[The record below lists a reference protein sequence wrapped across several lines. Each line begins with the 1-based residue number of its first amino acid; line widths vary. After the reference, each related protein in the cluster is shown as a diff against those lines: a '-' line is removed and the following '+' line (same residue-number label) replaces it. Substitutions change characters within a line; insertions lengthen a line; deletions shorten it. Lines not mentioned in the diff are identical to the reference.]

1 MSHATLVDESCHT
14 NRDDLIPVPLSAESY
29 AEECWFDCLTLLH
42 CLPRMRVQQIQRER
56 ETKREKEV
64 GGEKGQRDGMKRR
77 ERQEKEGRA

>member
-1 MSHATLVDESCHT
+1 
-14 NRDDLIPVPLSAESY
+14 
-29 AEECWFDCLTLLH
+29 
-42 CLPRMRVQQIQRER
+42 MRVQQIQRER